1 MYKNETIVTFMV
13 VKENYYVTKVVV
25 KSAKAVFFLIKRDK
39 SAITHA
45 LHTEVPSHYSRSCES
60 QL

>member
-1 MYKNETIVTFMV
+1 MYQNETIVTFTAV
-13 VKENYYVTKVVV
+13 QENHYETKVVV

-39 SAITHA
+39 SAITNT